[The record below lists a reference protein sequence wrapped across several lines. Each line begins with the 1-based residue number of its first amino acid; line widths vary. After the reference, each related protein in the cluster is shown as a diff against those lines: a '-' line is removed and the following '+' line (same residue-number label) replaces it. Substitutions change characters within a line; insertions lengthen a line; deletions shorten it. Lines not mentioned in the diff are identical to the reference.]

1 MTGRRPRDKKRKRK
15 LNNKLCV
22 ILKDNEHYYLKA
34 QIEQLIIPILE
45 EKLTE
50 SQKRDKLSNL
60 LKKMK
65 KNGII
70 DTTGKGPLSKWYLV
84 K

>member
-1 MTGRRPRDKKRKRK
+1 MK
-15 LNNKLCV
+15 N
-22 ILKDNEHYYLKA
+22 NEHYYLKA

-60 LKKMK
+60 LNIQSIKEDEEKR
-65 KNGII
+65 NHRYHWEGTFI
-70 DTTGKGPLSKWYLV
+70 
-84 K
+84 

>member
-1 MTGRRPRDKKRKRK
+1 MK
-15 LNNKLCV
+15 N
-22 ILKDNEHYYLKA
+22 NEHYYLKT

-60 LKKMK
+60 LRKMK
-65 KNGII
+65 KNRII

>member
-1 MTGRRPRDKKRKRK
+1 
-15 LNNKLCV
+15 
-22 ILKDNEHYYLKA
+22 LKDNEHYYLKA